1 MFDRLARTVTNHPW
15 RVIVSWVVAA
25 VALIAFAPSLD
36 DVTNSDQA
44 DFLPGSYESV
54 QAQRLTERAFGTAAD
69 ATATVVVTRPDGGAL
84 TAADQNVVENVAQG
98 INAAR
103 IDRVTTAV
111 AGPQTL
117 APNQRVQLVSVGL
130 QGRADD
136 PALLDAVQRVRDVTR
151 PIVTESGLRY
161 GVTGDVAMILDNQDA
176 FDRAL
181 TIVGLATVTLIIA
194 LMLLIYRSP
203 MAALLP
209 IVAIS
214 FVSAVATALIALVA
228 KTFGLETG
236 TDLPILLTIV
246 LFGIGTDYILFLMF
260 RYRERLRAG
269 DQPKQ
274 AIAVAVA
281 RVGQVI
287 ASAAGVVAVSFLA
300 LLAAVFGGFR
310 SFGPSL
316 PIAIGVMLLAAL
328 TLVPAIVSLLGP
340 KVFWPSKSWQRSPRA
355 ATFRRLGRFVERR
368 PAAVTLAAGGVM
380 VALALGALG
389 MKVDYDQLG
398 QLPTNTES
406 ARAFEDLQS
415 GFPAGALNP
424 TSVLVRSDDGRRLD
438 PVALERFATD
448 LGAVQG
454 VGSIAPAPGAVD
466 GGYVRLSG
474 DGTIAQIDV
483 LLADAPYSNK
493 ALDTAGETLRAAGH
507 AQSPSGSSAYVGGLS
522 SAFADIRSANNRDLS
537 VVFPIAG
544 LLIAVILA
552 LLLRSLVAPLY
563 LLLAVGL
570 GFLATLGA
578 TVLVFQGIGDAVGL
592 AFGLPIIL
600 YLFVVAIGTDYNI
613 LMIARLREEARLGR
627 SPGEAADL
635 AVEHAGP
642 SIAAAGVILAGTFA
656 SLMLAGLAFLA
667 ELGFAVSIGIVIAA
681 FVMSTF
687 LVPGLTALLGHRAWW
702 PGRVGAPDRN
712 PPVPDAGAEL
722 APAGESR

>member
-1 MFDRLARTVTNHPW
+1 
-15 RVIVSWVVAA
+15 SE
-25 VALIAFAPSLD
+25 
-36 DVTNSDQA
+36 VTNSDQA

-54 QAQRLTERAFGTAAD
+54 QAQRLTEQAFGTVAD
-69 ATATVVVTRPDGGAL
+69 ATATVVVTRVDGGAL
-84 TAADQNVVENVAQG
+84 TAADQNLVGRVAQE

-103 IDRVTTAV
+103 IDRVTSAV
-111 AGPQTL
+111 TGPQAL
-117 APNQRVQLVSVGL
+117 APNQRVQLVGVGL
-130 QGRADD
+130 QGSPDD
-136 PALLDAVQRVRDVTR
+136 PALLDAVQRIRDVTH
-151 PIVTESGLRY
+151 PIVTGNGLRY
-161 GVTGDVAMILDNQDA
+161 GVTGDVAMMLDNQDA

-181 TIVGLATVTLIIA
+181 AIVGLATVTLIIV

-203 MAALLP
+203 VAALLP
-209 IVAIS
+209 IVTIS
-214 FVSAVATALIALVA
+214 VVSAVATSLIALVA
-228 KTFGLETG
+228 KAFGLETG

-274 AIAVAVA
+274 AIAVAVS

-287 ASAAGVVAVSFLA
+287 ASAAGVVAVAFLA
-300 LLAAVFGGFR
+300 LLAAEFGGFR

-328 TLVPAIVSLLGP
+328 TLVPAIVSLTGP
-340 KVFWPSKSWQRSPRA
+340 KVFWPSKSWQRTPKA
-355 ATFRRLGRFVERR
+355 TTFRRLGRFVGRR
-368 PAAVTLAAGGVM
+368 PAVVTLASGGVL

-389 MKVDYDQLG
+389 TKVDYDQLS
-398 QLPTNTES
+398 QLPTDTES

-438 PVALERFATD
+438 PVALERFATE
-448 LGAVQG
+448 LAALHG
-454 VGSIAPAPGAVD
+454 VGSVAPAPGAVD
-466 GGYVRLSG
+466 GGHVRLSR

-483 LLADAPYSNK
+483 LLADAPYSNN
-493 ALDTAGETLRAAGH
+493 ALHTAGNTLRESAH
-507 AQSPSGSSAYVGGLS
+507 VQTPPGSSAYIGGLS
-522 SAFADIRSANNRDLS
+522 SAFSDIRAANNRDLS

-563 LLLAVGL
+563 LLLAVGF

-613 LMIARLREEARLGR
+613 LMIARLREEARLGK
-627 SPGEAADL
+627 SPAEAADL

-642 SIAAAGVILAGTFA
+642 SIAAAGLILAGTFA

-667 ELGFAVSIGIVIAA
+667 ELGFAVSVGIVIAA

-687 LVPGLTALLGHRAWW
+687 LVPGLTAVLGRRAWW
-702 PGRVGAPDRN
+702 PGPVGTPDRSA
-712 PPVPDAGAEL
+712 PVPARQVV
-722 APAGESR
+722 PGEAV